1 MSKDI
6 ARSFNVPDGLLL
18 DRVETARLTI
28 DLHVRSPRS
37 TAPCTRCGRR
47 TDRIHQYHERR
58 IAHDWIGTRAVV
70 LVARVR
76 RFLCTTCGKPF
87 TEEIPG
93 RAPRHRRTAHAATRV
108 LDELRGRSMASVAH
122 ALHVDDHTI
131 AAVLRH
137 TLAEQ
142 PVPWPA
148 RGDIRLGLD
157 GHGATKGSAPCTVT
171 ELRLGRLLAVLP
183 NDRQETIARFLRS
196 IPPSVRDRITEV
208 CTDLDHGFPATVA
221 AELPH
226 ARHVAD
232 RFHVIQLANR
242 LLDEV
247 RRVVQD
253 PKHPIPKRIWL
264 LGKEK
269 LRSREMEAIVSW
281 GERYPILWSLWVL
294 KEDLRQVYEVRHRRI
309 AAYRLTQITERYR
322 SLSSGYARVFAGT
335 LERWRDPI
343 LNFFTEHRTTN
354 GYTEGLHRKFK
365 MLQRVSFGFR
375 NIETYIAKI
384 TLACVPLWLILH
396 HTQFR

>member
-18 DRVETARLTI
+18 DRIETLRHEVRLS
-28 DLHVRSPRS
+28 VRSPRR
-37 TAPCTRCGRR
+37 TARCARCGVRSP
-47 TDRIHQYHERR
+47 RIHQTHRR
-58 IAHDWIGTRAVV
+58 RVVHDWIGDRRVI
-70 LVARVR
+70 LVIAVR
-76 RFLCTTCGKPF
+76 RFHCAPCGKPF
-87 TEEIPG
+87 TEAIPG
-93 RAPRHRRTAHAATRV
+93 HRPRRQHTDHAEERILA
-108 LDELRGRSMASVAH
+108 ELRGRSLAAVGQD
-122 ALHVDDHTI
+122 LGVDDHTV
-131 AAVLRH
+131 AAVLRDALRGH
-137 TLAEQ
+137 
-142 PVPWPA
+142 PVSWPT
-148 RGDIRLGLD
+148 RGDLRIGLD

-183 NDRQETIARFLRS
+183 NDRQETIRAFLRS
-196 IPPSVRDRITEV
+196 MPRDVQDRVTEV
-208 CTDLDHGFPATVA
+208 CTDLDHGFPSTIA

-242 LLDEV
+242 LLDQV

-253 PKHPIPKRIWL
+253 PKRPIPKRVWL

-269 LRSREMEAIVSW
+269 LRSREMEAIVMW
-281 GERYPILWSLWVL
+281 GERYPVLWELWVC

-309 AAYRLTQITERYR
+309 AAYRLRTVTERYR
-322 SLSSGYARVFAGT
+322 SLPSGYARVFAGT
-335 LERWRDPI
+335 LERWREPI

-384 TLACVPLWLILH
+384 TLACVPLWLVLH